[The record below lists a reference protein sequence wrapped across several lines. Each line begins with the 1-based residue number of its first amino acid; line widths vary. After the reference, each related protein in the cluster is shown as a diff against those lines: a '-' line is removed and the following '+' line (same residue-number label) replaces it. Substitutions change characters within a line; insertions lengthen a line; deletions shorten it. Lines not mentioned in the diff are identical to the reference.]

1 MKKILLLLT
10 TLLIVPTLK
19 AQVTEVEG
27 LEAMIIRMKS
37 TCGTT
42 EEGMTRYGMFEGRA
56 YSRVPGEKDKHL
68 FNVLGINTRQ
78 CNMEDDPVRGKGFR
92 SISREIM
99 LYLDP
104 ETNEIMDVWE
114 NPWSGAKVEV
124 VHVANDPV
132 NMRGIAW
139 EKDKEGNST
148 AKTKYRKYGDIAVTS
163 YEIPLFY
170 DNPLGSDYQVYV
182 GGAYHAMEIFN
193 TYYDAN
199 EFTDPKVKSLGQSNI
214 GWSRV
219 AQWLPWMQMGDKAG
233 VMIFNATGYST
244 FDEKEIWPALQKALN
259 DRYPLYK
266 PPPPLDDTR
275 PNETSWTVF
284 KKHMEGKEL
293 KKVRGSH

>member
-10 TLLIVPTLK
+10 TLLIVPALK

-42 EEGMTRYGMFEGRA
+42 EEGLTRYGMFEGRA

-114 NPWSGAKVEV
+114 NPWSGAKVE
-124 VHVANDPV
+124 
-132 NMRGIAW
+132 
-139 EKDKEGNST
+139 
-148 AKTKYRKYGDIAVTS
+148 
-163 YEIPLFY
+163 
-170 DNPLGSDYQVYV
+170 
-182 GGAYHAMEIFN
+182 
-193 TYYDAN
+193 
-199 EFTDPKVKSLGQSNI
+199 
-214 GWSRV
+214 
-219 AQWLPWMQMGDKAG
+219 
-233 VMIFNATGYST
+233 AT
-244 FDEKEIWPALQKALN
+244 F
-259 DRYPLYK
+259 
-266 PPPPLDDTR
+266 
-275 PNETSWTVF
+275 
-284 KKHMEGKEL
+284 
-293 KKVRGSH
+293 